1 MILLKNGNKKE
12 GEQKMIILKMIFYLT
27 IILLILL
34 DIALSLI
41 IWYFANYK
49 QTTFIIENDS
59 DDYIEKAK
67 EIIRKEGTD

>member
-1 MILLKNGNKKE
+1 MKGS
-12 GEQKMIILKMIFYLT
+12 EQKMIILKMIFYLT
-27 IILLILL
+27 IILLVLL

-67 EIIRKEGTD
+67 EIIKKEGTD

>member
-1 MILLKNGNKKE
+1 
-12 GEQKMIILKMIFYLT
+12 MIILKMIFYLS

-49 QTTFIIENDS
+49 QTTFIIENDPE
-59 DDYIEKAK
+59 DYIEKAK
-67 EIIRKEGTD
+67 EIIKKEGTD